1 MGVRLSCALHT
12 VVELHPSVGSA
23 LVFYHITSAL
33 LHFFFF
39 FLTNA
44 SVLKVLK
51 KTQTSVSFLEFETY
65 IAFLQ
70 CAKNKKRIFS
80 LCAFLPFKSHFYNLM
95 SKFQGCNMILLY
107 LKEKKYC

>member
-1 MGVRLSCALHT
+1 MGLRLSCALHT

-39 FLTNA
+39 LTNA

-51 KTQTSVSFLEFETY
+51 KTQTSVSFPEFETY
-65 IAFLQ
+65 IAFLL
-70 CAKNKKRIFS
+70 CAKNKKEFFPYVPFYLSNLIFITS
-80 LCAFLPFKSHFYNLM
+80 CQNFK
-95 SKFQGCNMILLY
+95 GAI
-107 LKEKKYC
+107 